1 MRFDREIV
9 VLWNLIGEMVV
20 LWDLIG
26 EIVILWDL
34 DRRNCGFV

>member
-9 VLWNLIGEMVV
+9 VLWDLIGEIVV